1 MASWLSSGSTFSR
14 IRSIVTLTELGTDSH
29 PSAGGPSSLFQ
40 KPSSCCSFIIYLSS
54 VIGYFRSS
62 AVTPTRS
69 WKEVKFSLTTLSFPY
84 GVYGTQKPWFLCC
97 LIGEFFLRVLV
108 VKVHL
113 QAPSPG
119 ERSGKEMSSESS
131 FMTPTPRKT
140 CLLFFTLN
148 IGSANI
154 NYNNLHLGPHGS
166 CILLHNKPQDPAP
179 VAWNQIFNA
188 SFTLQRGR
196 FLQMVCLFP
205 CSKHRLT
212 YVVAKGSH
220 VTRGQTPVSKSCLS
234 TTELY
239 LLLSNWTKGIIW
251 RIPHPWHTHSHTEK
265 KELLDFP
272 WEKLQRIKESV
283 YILLL

>member
-1 MASWLSSGSTFSR
+1 
-14 IRSIVTLTELGTDSH
+14 
-29 PSAGGPSSLFQ
+29 
-40 KPSSCCSFIIYLSS
+40 
-54 VIGYFRSS
+54 
-62 AVTPTRS
+62 
-69 WKEVKFSLTTLSFPY
+69 
-84 GVYGTQKPWFLCC
+84 
-97 LIGEFFLRVLV
+97 
-108 VKVHL
+108 
-113 QAPSPG
+113 
-119 ERSGKEMSSESS
+119 
-131 FMTPTPRKT
+131 MTPTPRKT

-212 YVVAKGSH
+212 YVVAKGSQ

-239 LLLSNWTKGIIW
+239 LLLFNWKKGIIW
-251 RIPHPWHTHSHTEK
+251 WIPHPWHTHTPTPKRKNFWTSHERSY
-265 KELLDFP
+265 KELKNLYTFCCYRKMGNKKSSLFLFLIMFP
-272 WEKLQRIKESV
+272 K
-283 YILLL
+283 